1 MSGKAEDKIEQII
14 VHVSP
19 PTNRQLTGTVRTSK
33 SLKSNF
39 ETNVEMADNNRSV
52 KSDPKSLE
60 DPFITSID
68 QIQTLN
74 SEITEITTKKRGRKA
89 KIEEMP
95 AAIQRS
101 QSVRTGSGKQVVL
114 NSSFASD
121 TSETLYKS
129 SPFDFVNINDY
140 EIEIAKLNNKQTNLT
155 KI

>member
-1 MSGKAEDKIEQII
+1 
-14 VHVSP
+14 
-19 PTNRQLTGTVRTSK
+19 
-33 SLKSNF
+33 
-39 ETNVEMADNNRSV
+39 
-52 KSDPKSLE
+52 
-60 DPFITSID
+60 
-68 QIQTLN
+68 
-74 SEITEITTKKRGRKA
+74 
-89 KIEEMP
+89 MP